1 MLAGEVSYQ
10 NYVEGTATLGDP
22 SRATSQN
29 ATLRSEIHITALAE
43 TGVHSFRATNRMNT
57 YQFRRTRTLTLFRR
71 LASPGAPVHGP
82 SSPLDAYP
90 ILGRV
95 NRPTRHPP
103 LPHPPLGVRRSRA
116 SERRRVREPETHEP
130 LDDGPRSGP
139 RCGREQSLGQ
149 SPGHAHD
156 RAARL
161 EGRRYGRQAS
171 RRNWVR
177 RRPAPPER
185 TNRAA
190 PAVGR
195 RSLWIR
201 RCAHPSR
208 YRCLACDQIRLGSGA
223 QLRPGVWSG
232 PGSHV

>member
-1 MLAGEVSYQ
+1 VLAGEVSYQ

-82 SSPLDAYP
+82 SSPLDTYP
-90 ILGRV
+90 ILGPV
-95 NRPTRHPP
+95 NRPTRHHP
-103 LPHPPLGVRRSRA
+103 LPHPPLGARRSRA
-116 SERRRVREPETHEP
+116 SERRRVREPETHVP

-139 RCGREQSLGQ
+139 RCGKEQSLGQ

-161 EGRRYGRQAS
+161 EGRRYGRAS
-171 RRNWVR
+171 IS
-177 RRPAPPER
+177 PQL
-185 TNRAA
+185 
-190 PAVGR
+190 G
-195 RSLWIR
+195 
-201 RCAHPSR
+201 PSKTST
-208 YRCLACDQIRLGSGA
+208 A
-223 QLRPGVWSG
+223 
-232 PGSHV
+232 

>member
-1 MLAGEVSYQ
+1 VTQAEL
-10 NYVEGTATLGDP
+10 LP
-22 SRATSQN
+22 KN

-71 LASPGAPVHGP
+71 LASPDAPVHGP

-116 SERRRVREPETHEP
+116 SEQRRVREPETHEP

-161 EGRRYGRQAS
+161 EVVAMEGKHLAATGSVEDQHRLKGRTALPQWWVGDRCGYGGALIPRGTAAS
-171 RRNWVR
+171 RVTKSASDR
-177 RRPAPPER
+177 E
-185 TNRAA
+185 
-190 PAVGR
+190 
-195 RSLWIR
+195 
-201 RCAHPSR
+201 PS
-208 YRCLACDQIRLGSGA
+208 CGQ
-223 QLRPGVWSG
+223 VFG
-232 PGSHV
+232 PGRARTCNRLLR